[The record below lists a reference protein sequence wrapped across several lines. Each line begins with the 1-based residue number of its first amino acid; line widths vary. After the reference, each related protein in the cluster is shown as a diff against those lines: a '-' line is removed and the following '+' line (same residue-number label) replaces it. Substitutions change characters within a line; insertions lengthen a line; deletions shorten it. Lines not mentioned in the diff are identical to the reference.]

1 MSARSILAACAL
13 LVGQSSPPV
22 PPICCR
28 CESRRYLFVPSM
40 IEVSKD
46 HAGKH
51 SADRFLDREQ
61 ARFLL
66 WRDEGGDDRRRRPP
80 AVRPPR

>member
-1 MSARSILAACAL
+1 
-13 LVGQSSPPV
+13 
-22 PPICCR
+22 
-28 CESRRYLFVPSM
+28 M